1 MCAAGL
7 LWQLLTLSRLP
18 AHLDAPVCAGLEEV
32 TVSVACALP
41 EKGAVHSAERRE
53 NGIYHMED
61 INMKI
66 GIYKAAK
73 DIYGKRERLNITP
86 VAFDYV
92 PRKERNK

>member
-1 MCAAGL
+1 MCVAGL
-7 LWQLLTLSRLP
+7 LWQPWTLSRSP
-18 AHLDAPVCAGLEEV
+18 ARRDAPVCAEREEV

-41 EKGAVHSAERRE
+41 EKGAAHSAERPE
-53 NGIYHMED
+53 NDIYHMED

-66 GIYKAAK
+66 SIYKAAK
-73 DIYGKRERLNITP
+73 DIYGKRERLNIAP